1 MSKIVK
7 KTLKKVSIGSYIHN
21 QNDRV
26 ATLVE
31 RGEYFTRPGDLFDT
45 TMGILNIPGTPKI
58 KGDFAYKFGHMGIII
73 LNSPML
79 NPVFEEIMLKYLSL
93 FKLNMDDQVYSLEMR
108 EGVISLVRKHST
120 LSGYRRLKAIAE
132 DIVSTNPWK
141 IDKENADIIYKLSSK
156 DEITVTPNELKE
168 MLINATER
176 YSGDSDE
183 NFVTLKDIGIN
194 TDIVKPED
202 FIRDDIPVI
211 PNILRAPQ
219 MGSSITP
226 AGEIKGGAMHP
237 FSTLYNDIIA
247 AKNTNDN
254 GEIRKKWMAL
264 IKDSDKDSLKN
275 AIFRSDKK
283 AFIRGS
289 MFAKVG
295 GQIARSVLAPNPRQK
310 VTQVGIP
317 RRLAKDISFRM
328 EVTEKTIP
336 EISRLIE
343 EGHITHLL
351 HMPTREYIPI
361 DDLSSV
367 ELKASKE
374 FTVLRELKD
383 GDVVL
388 LNRQPTLHRGSILG
402 FTVFLHDDDVIKV
415 HPACAPSFG
424 MDYDG

>member
-7 KTLKKVSIGSYIHN
+7 KVLKKVSIGSYIPD
-21 QNDRV
+21 QYDRV
-26 ATLVE
+26 TTLVE
-31 RGEYFTRPGDLFDT
+31 NGDYFTRPGELFDP
-45 TMGILNIPGTPKI
+45 TMGILNIPGVPKN
-58 KGDFAYKFGHMGIII
+58 KGDFAYKFGHMGIIS

-93 FKLNMDDQVYSLEMR
+93 FKLNMDDQEYSLEMR
-108 EGVISLVRKHST
+108 EGVISLVKKHST
-120 LSGYRRLKAIAE
+120 LSGYRRLKAIAQ

-141 IDKENADIIYKLSSK
+141 IDKDNAGFIYKQSNDDIPIST
-156 DEITVTPNELKE
+156 DELKE
-168 MLINATER
+168 MLIYATER
-176 YSGDSDE
+176 YSGDSSE

-194 TDIVKPED
+194 TEIVKPEN
-202 FIRDDIPVI
+202 FIREDIPVI

-226 AGEIKGGAMHP
+226 GGEIKGGAMHP
-237 FSTLYNDIIA
+237 FSTLYNEIIA
-247 AKNTNDN
+247 AKNTSDN
-254 GEIRKKWMAL
+254 GQIRKKWLAL
-264 IKDSDKDSLKN
+264 IKDGDRDSLKN
-275 AIFRSDKK
+275 SVFRSDKS

-295 GQIARSVLAPNPRQK
+295 GQIARSVIAPNPRQE

-343 EGHITHLL
+343 QGHITHLL

-367 ELKASKE
+367 ELKPTKE

-383 GDVVL
+383 EDVVL

-402 FTVFLHDDDVIKV
+402 FTVFLHDDDVIKM

-424 MDYDG
+424 ADFDG